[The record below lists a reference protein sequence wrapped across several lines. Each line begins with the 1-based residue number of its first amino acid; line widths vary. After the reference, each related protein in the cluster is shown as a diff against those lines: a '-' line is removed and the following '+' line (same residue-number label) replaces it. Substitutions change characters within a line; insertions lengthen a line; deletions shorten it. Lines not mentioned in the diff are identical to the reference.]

1 VQLQHTS
8 WCENENILPISAY
21 ILLDDGMCSYIGL
34 VFRISVNRRLPLSQK
49 ASVNLKPNSVL
60 SERQSAQ
67 ILLNQSIS
75 LIQPQTNRE
84 VIKATK
90 HH

>member
-1 VQLQHTS
+1 MY
-8 WCENENILPISAY
+8 N
-21 ILLDDGMCSYIGL
+21 YIGL
-34 VFRISVNRRLPLSQK
+34 VFRISVNRRLSLSQK
-49 ASVNLKPNSVL
+49 ASVGLKPNAVS